1 MDNGFG
7 ALGAVGVLGCGCR
20 RFQVIWGSVRF
31 FLSRI
36 LDGVHSGVLSCR
48 ETVLGRGGFQEFE
61 VRSLW
66 PTGRLV
72 QVWLVGSISIQ
83 DLI

>member
-1 MDNGFG
+1 M
-7 ALGAVGVLGCGCR
+7 C
-20 RFQVIWGSVRF
+20 GSVL

-36 LDGVHSGVLSCR
+36 LDGVQSGV
-48 ETVLGRGGFQEFE
+48 TVLGRGCIQEFG